1 MYLHALP
8 YFFKN
13 SSAAIRSASLHVFP
27 FYSITLCQTRP
38 LDFRLVFPPATR
50 YNKANCNPQKGS
62 LCLDATYLRLLFV
75 VTDLIAPLVIG
86 YALKKRHLITQR
98 TNDRLIKLNIWVLTT
113 ILSVLSFWVLPLSW
127 SLLLLPLFGFYLVLF
142 PGAIGYAL
150 FARHLTDYLDRGA
163 YVASAMLA
171 NLGTLG
177 GVCAFILYNETGFA
191 YTQLIGAFQNM
202 LLCLVVFPYARFCQ
216 RKAAGLAAEHRSRL
230 RDLRDMFLT
239 PNQMCLVGMI
249 LGLVLNACGVARP
262 AAFGPVFQSLVH
274 IGAWSA
280 MLPVGFLLSFG
291 AARKNLGRIK
301 SLTFLRFLLMP
312 IVTYFI
318 VKALVADPILR
329 HTIIILSCCPT
340 AINAVLAS
348 RLYKLNVDLA
358 ATSFLVTTGAYL
370 LVIFP
375 ILFFLMK

>member
-1 MYLHALP
+1 M
-8 YFFKN
+8 
-13 SSAAIRSASLHVFP
+13 AA
-27 FYSITLCQTRP
+27 TT
-38 LDFRLVFPPATR
+38 
-50 YNKANCNPQKGS
+50 
-62 LCLDATYLRLLFV
+62 LRLLFV
-75 VTDLIAPLVIG
+75 VTDLIAPLIVG
-86 YALKKRHLITQR
+86 YLFKKRHLITQR
-98 TNDRLIKLNIWVLTT
+98 TNDRLIKFNLWIITT
-113 ILSVLSFWVLPLSW
+113 ILMLLSFWVLPLTW
-127 SLLLLPLFGFYLVLF
+127 HLLLLPLFGVYLVLF
-142 PGAIGYAL
+142 PGGVGYLL
-150 FARHLTDYLDRGA
+150 FARRLPNYLDRGS
-163 YVASAMLA
+163 YMASAMLA

-177 GVCAFILYNETGFA
+177 GICAFILYNEEGFA
-191 YTQLIGAFQNM
+191 YTQLIGAFQNL

-216 RKAAGLAAEHRSRL
+216 MKAAGRTSEHHSRL
-230 RDLRDMFLT
+230 KDLRDMFLT
-239 PNQMCLVGMI
+239 PNQLCLVGMI
-249 LGLVLNACGVARP
+249 AGFTLNACGIERP
-262 AAFGPVFQSLVH
+262 AVLGPVFQSLVH

-291 AARKNLGRIK
+291 AARENLSRIR

-318 VKALVADPILR
+318 VKALVADPVLR

-340 AINAVLAS
+340 AINAVLSS

>member
-1 MYLHALP
+1 M
-8 YFFKN
+8 
-13 SSAAIRSASLHVFP
+13 
-27 FYSITLCQTRP
+27 
-38 LDFRLVFPPATR
+38 
-50 YNKANCNPQKGS
+50 
-62 LCLDATYLRLLFV
+62 
-75 VTDLIAPLVIG
+75 TDLIA
-86 YALKKRHLITQR
+86 
-98 TNDRLIKLNIWVLTT
+98 
-113 ILSVLSFWVLPLSW
+113 PLSW

-216 RKAAGLAAEHRSRL
+216 MKAAGRTSEHHSRL
-230 RDLRDMFLT
+230 KDLRDMFLT
-239 PNQMCLVGMI
+239 PNQLCLVGMI
-249 LGLVLNACGVARP
+249 AGFTLNACGIERP
-262 AAFGPVFQSLVH
+262 AVLGPVFQSLVH

-291 AARKNLGRIK
+291 AARGNLSRIR

-329 HTIIILSCCPT
+329 HTIIILSCSPP

>member
-1 MYLHALP
+1 M
-8 YFFKN
+8 
-13 SSAAIRSASLHVFP
+13 
-27 FYSITLCQTRP
+27 
-38 LDFRLVFPPATR
+38 
-50 YNKANCNPQKGS
+50 
-62 LCLDATYLRLLFV
+62 
-75 VTDLIAPLVIG
+75 TDLIAPLVVG
-86 YALKKRHLITQR
+86 YILKERRLITQR
-98 TNDRLIKLNIWVLTT
+98 TNDRLIKLNIWIINTL
-113 ILSVLSFWVLPLSW
+113 LSLLSFWVLPLSW

-216 RKAAGLAAEHRSRL
+216 MKAAGRTSEHHSRL
-230 RDLRDMFLT
+230 KDLRDMFLT
-239 PNQMCLVGMI
+239 PNQLCLVGMLI
-249 LGLVLNACGVARP
+249 GFLLNAGGVDRP
-262 AAFGPVFQSLVH
+262 ESLGPVFQSLVH

-280 MLPVGFLLSFG
+280 MLPVGYLLSFG
-291 AARKNLGRIK
+291 AAKRNLGRIK
-301 SLTFLRFLLMP
+301 SLTFLRFVFMP
-312 IVTYFI
+312 IATYVLAKAI
-318 VKALVADPILR
+318 VPNPVLR

-340 AINAVLAS
+340 AINAIFAA

-358 ATSFLVTTGAYL
+358 STSFLVTTAAYL
-370 LVIFP
+370 VVIFP
-375 ILFFLMK
+375 VLFFLMK

>member
-1 MYLHALP
+1 MD
-8 YFFKN
+8 
-13 SSAAIRSASLHVFP
+13 AA
-27 FYSITLCQTRP
+27 T
-38 LDFRLVFPPATR
+38 
-50 YNKANCNPQKGS
+50 
-62 LCLDATYLRLLFV
+62 LRLFFV
-75 VTDLIAPLVIG
+75 VTDLIAPLVCG
-86 YALKKRHLITQR
+86 YALKQRHLITQR
-98 TNDRLIKLNIWVLTT
+98 TNDRLIRFNIIIVNT
-113 ILSVLSFWVLPLSW
+113 ILALLSFWVLPLTW

-142 PGAIGYAL
+142 PGGVGYLL
-150 FARHLTDYLDRGA
+150 FARRLPDYLDRGA

-177 GVCAFILYNETGFA
+177 GVCAFILYNEEGFA
-191 YTQLIGAFQNM
+191 YTQLIGAFQNV
-202 LLCLVVFPYARFCQ
+202 LLCLVVFPYAHFCQ

-291 AARKNLGRIK
+291 AARRNLGRIR
-301 SLTFLRFLLMP
+301 SLTFLRFVLMP
-312 IVTYFI
+312 VVTYLI
-318 VKALVADPILR
+318 AKPLVADPVLR

-340 AINAVLAS
+340 AINAVLS
-348 RLYKLNVDLA
+348 TRLYKLNVDLA
-358 ATSFLVTTGAYL
+358 ATSFLVTTAAYL
-370 LVIFP
+370 VVIFP
-375 ILFFLMK
+375 VLFFLMK